1 MFSYIGLTQSVQV
14 RADSPVH
21 GECCG
26 WGGLSCPHPLT
37 QSPIRT
43 FRGVCVVVVFSNI
56 ALESDQRLRVRLL
69 YEAGTEEVR
78 RGAAVPGW
86 DAAVSPRAGTAPR
99 RRAPGVVRGRG
110 CCRAAQNCPRFSNQS
125 ALCK

>member
-1 MFSYIGLTQSVQV
+1 MFRFGLKAPCTGSAAGGAAS
-14 RADSPVH
+14 RA
-21 GECCG
+21 
-26 WGGLSCPHPLT
+26 
-37 QSPIRT
+37 PIPSHRAPSER
-43 FRGVCVVVVFSNI
+43 FGVCVVVVVFSNI

-110 CCRAAQNCPRFSNQS
+110 RCRAAQNCPHFSNQS